1 MDPRYTNAGYIL
13 DSSTSG
19 ISLDLDA
26 DDTSSMVTLVKWDLP
41 KLDLSSYTYM
51 DVTITGSS
59 NALLHRW
66 FYLDDSSYITFAYRE
81 DVGTVA
87 GRLVDLAPYTWRTLN
102 GAGFIELMSSDG
114 LDSSVD
120 ITEIALVA

>member
-26 DDTSSMVTLVKWDLP
+26 DDTSSMVTLVKWDIP
-41 KLDLSSYTYM
+41 KLDSSSYTYM
-51 DVTITGSS
+51 DVTITGIS
-59 NALLHRW
+59 NALLRIW
-66 FYLDDSSYITFAYRE
+66 FYLDDCSYIAFAYRE

-87 GRLVDLAPYTWRTLN
+87 GRLVDLTSYTGRKLS
-102 GAGFIELMSSDG
+102 GAGFIELMSSDS

>member
-1 MDPRYTNAGYIL
+1 M

-26 DDTSSMVTLVKWDLP
+26 DDTSSMVTLVKWNLP
-41 KLDLSSYTYM
+41 KLDLSSYIYM
-51 DVTITGSS
+51 DVTITGID
-59 NALLHRW
+59 NALLRIW
-66 FYLDDSSYITFAYRE
+66 YYLADGCYIAFAYRE
-81 DVGTVA
+81 DVVTVA
-87 GRLVDLAPYTWRTLN
+87 GRLVDLAPYTGRTLN

>member
-1 MDPRYTNAGYIL
+1 MDPRYTKAGYIL

-26 DDTSSMVTLVKWDLP
+26 DDTSSMVTLVKWNLP

-51 DVTITGSS
+51 DVTITGID
-59 NALLHRW
+59 NALLRIW
-66 FYLDDSSYITFAYRE
+66 FYLADGCYITSAYKE

-87 GRLVDLAPYTWRTLN
+87 GRLVDLAPYTGRRLN
-102 GAGFIELMSSDG
+102 GAGFIELMSGDG